1 MCVYIY
7 VYIYVCMYI
16 FFVHSS
22 VHGHYGHLG
31 CFHVLAIIIN
41 ASMNM
46 GVHIHFELVFS
57 FPLDNYPEVELLSLM
72 VVLVLIF

>member
-1 MCVYIY
+1 
-7 VYIYVCMYI
+7 MYI

-22 VHGHYGHLG
+22 IHGHYGHLG

-72 VVLVLIF
+72 VVLNTGNRVSWKVLTLSLR